1 MMFWGDNLKKTIIIV
16 LLLSLMSGVVSGCG
30 LKVEYEKYT
39 DTFFDSFDTITQ
51 IVGYARTEEEFMEY
65 TAMMHDRM
73 LELHRLYDKYNN
85 YDGLNNIK
93 TINDMAGKEPVV
105 VEKELLDL
113 IVFSKEMY
121 EKTSHRTNIAF
132 GAVLSIWSEYR
143 EEAESDP
150 TKAKI
155 PPIEILEE
163 ARKHTDINK
172 VIVDTENSTVFLEDP
187 RMSLDVG
194 AVAKGFAA
202 EIVARE
208 AKEAGFESFIMSA
221 GGNIRAV
228 GKPLDG
234 ERDRWGVGIQ
244 NPDKD
249 VFGDGSNTLETIFV
263 NDASVVS
270 SGDYQRYYMVGDQRI
285 HHIIDPETLMPAAH
299 YRAVNVVIEDSGLA
313 DFYSTEVFLLPYEQS
328 RTFVESVDGLEAIW
342 VFADGRVEMTDG
354 FKRIALSQGASAID
368 KK

>member
-1 MMFWGDNLKKTIIIV
+1 MMFWGDNLKKTITKI
-16 LLLSLMSGVVSGCG
+16 LLLSLIVTVVSGCG
-30 LKVEYEKYT
+30 LKVKYEKYT

-51 IVGYARTEEEFMEY
+51 IVGYAKTEEDFKQY
-65 TAMMHDRM
+65 TAIMHDRM
-73 LELHRLYDKYNN
+73 LELHKLYDKYNN
-85 YDGLNNIK
+85 YEGINNIK

-105 VEKELLDL
+105 VEKEILDL

-143 EEAESDP
+143 NEAEADP
-150 TKAKI
+150 FNAKI
-155 PPIEILEE
+155 PPMDVLEE
-163 ARKHTDINK
+163 AKKHTDIDK
-172 VIVDTENSTVFLEDP
+172 VIVDVENSTIFLEDP

-202 EIVARE
+202 EIVTRE
-208 AKEAGFESFIMSA
+208 AKKAGFESFIMSA

-249 VFGDGSNTLETIFV
+249 VFGDGSNTIETIFV

-285 HHIIDPETLMPAAH
+285 HHIIDPETLMPAIN

-313 DFYSTEVFLLPYEQS
+313 DFYSTEVFLLPYDQS
-328 RTFVESVDGLEAIW
+328 RALVESVKGLEAIW
-342 VFADGRVEMTDG
+342 VFADGRIEMTDG
-354 FKRIALSQGASAID
+354 FKSIALSNGASAVD
-368 KK
+368 K